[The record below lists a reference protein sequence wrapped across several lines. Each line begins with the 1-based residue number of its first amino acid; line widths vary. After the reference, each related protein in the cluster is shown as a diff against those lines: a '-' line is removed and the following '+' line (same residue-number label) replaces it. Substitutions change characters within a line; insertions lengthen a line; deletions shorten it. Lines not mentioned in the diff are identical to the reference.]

1 VPAVTALVPPPRP
14 LAELRAAA
22 RARLEEAALDREA
35 EGPVLPASFTAPC
48 ARCRRPRLS
57 TTEALCAECECDL
70 ERGAA

>member
-1 VPAVTALVPPPRP
+1 MPAVTALVPPPRP

-22 RARLEEAALDREA
+22 QARLEEATLDREA
-35 EGPVLPASFTAPC
+35 EPVLPASFAAPC

-57 TTEALCAECECDL
+57 CFDVLCAECECDV